1 MYVITTECHISR
13 ADLVPEIADFA
24 GDSSVYFEK
33 PAPVLIV
40 RGLDMLSG
48 ALPTISIL
56 MREIRIHSSS
66 NGCQFLQ

>member
-48 ALPTISIL
+48 ALPTVFL
-56 MREIRIHSSS
+56 HTREIRKHSSS
-66 NGCQFLQ
+66 NGCQSLQ